1 MIGGGEVKNSLTL
14 DASQF
19 DSAIEQATKK
29 AIALEKELDNLGK
42 QSTKLDSK
50 LADTKQ
56 GMVELNR
63 RFSDAEKH

>member
-29 AIALEKELDNLGK
+29 G
-42 QSTKLDSK
+42 
-50 LADTKQ
+50 
-56 GMVELNR
+56 NR
-63 RFSDAEKH
+63 A